1 MLALRKGVVT
11 GATEPSAGGIQ
22 HLEIEVDGAPRRA
35 YADVLQ
41 IGPSEAGDEV
51 VVNVEAVDLK
61 LGSGG
66 RDVVLVNLT
75 RGLTGEADPERHVM
89 KLNYSPL
96 QSGVDPIEPATLLP
110 VSGAA
115 AVFQLHGQ
123 LGPVVWAAKREAPD
137 LRIGYVQTGGGAL
150 PGGFSRTVGQL
161 LESELLVD
169 HVTAAPAY
177 GAAEA
182 MSTIG
187 GLHAGLAERGWD
199 CAVIGPGPGI
209 IGSGTALGHGGM
221 VALDSLHAAMA
232 LGLDTVMVVRASNGD
247 PRARHQGISHH
258 TTSVLDLL
266 LRPVTVGLGPD
277 APRDASFDRHEVIDC
292 EPDLHAYAE
301 SGLPTRTMG
310 RDLPNDT
317 LFFEQALAG
326 GIALAKRAGG
336 ARSQD

>member
-11 GATEPSAGGIQ
+11 GAAEPSAGGIQ
-22 HLEIEVDGAPRRA
+22 HLDVEVDGVSRRA
-35 YADVLQ
+35 YADTSQVGL
-41 IGPSEAGDEV
+41 GEVGDEV
-51 VVNVEAVDLK
+51 VVNTEAVDLK

-66 RDVVLVNLT
+66 RDVVLVNLS
-75 RGLTGEADPERHVM
+75 RGLIGEADRERHVM

-96 QSGVDPIEPATLLP
+96 QSGVAPIEPAELLP
-110 VSGAA
+110 VNGAA

-123 LGPVVWAAKREAPD
+123 LAPVVWAAKLEAPE

-150 PGGFSRTVGQL
+150 PGGFSRTVSQL
-161 LESELLVD
+161 IELELLVD

-199 CAVIGPGPGI
+199 CAVVGPGPGI

-221 VALDSLHAAMA
+221 IALDSLHASLA
-232 LGLDTVMVVRASNGD
+232 LGLRTVMVVRASNGD
-247 PRARHQGISHH
+247 PRSRHQGISHH
-258 TTSVLDLL
+258 TSSVLDLL
-266 LRPVTVGLGPD
+266 LQPVTVGLGPE
-277 APRDASFDRHEVIDC
+277 APRDETFERHSVIEC
-292 EPDLHAYAE
+292 SPDLQAYAE
-301 SGLPTRTMG
+301 TGLPTRTMG

-326 GIALAKRAGG
+326 GIALARRAQ
-336 ARSQD
+336 QD